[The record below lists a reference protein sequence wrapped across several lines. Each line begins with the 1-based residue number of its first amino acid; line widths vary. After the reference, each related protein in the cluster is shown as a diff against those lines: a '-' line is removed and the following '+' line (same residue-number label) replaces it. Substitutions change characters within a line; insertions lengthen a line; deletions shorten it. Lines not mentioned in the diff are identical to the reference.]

1 MPVRREVSEMSNAK
15 LTKKDLRR
23 FSARYAVT
31 AQACQ
36 SYEAMQGLACYYSM
50 GPFLEEWYKDDPDL
64 LQKKMETHMQYFNC
78 QVYLGAAITAA
89 ALAIEETK
97 TEDASELASSIKTS
111 LMGPFSGIGD
121 ALFNTIPKVVFG
133 AMTAYAAQQG
143 NWITSLILILICTPL
158 IGLFLRQKLIE
169 LAYYGGAEMI
179 TSRQGQLNSIREAVS
194 ALGVMIIGALV
205 PSLVKVSTPI
215 VITIGEAE
223 QSIQSVLDGIFPSLL
238 PIGVTALVYFGLTK
252 IKGMNTVK
260 MVWILIAVS
269 LVLALLG
276 IIK

>member
-1 MPVRREVSEMSNAK
+1 MSNAK

-23 FSARYAVT
+23 FSARYAIT

-64 LQKKMETHMQYFNC
+64 LQQKMQTHLQYFNC

-97 TEDASELASSIKTS
+97 TENASELASSIKTS
-111 LMGPFSGIGD
+111 LMGPFAGIGD

-143 NWITSLILILICTPL
+143 NWLTSLILILICTPL

-169 LAYYGGAEMI
+169 MAYYGGAEMI

-205 PSLVKVSTPI
+205 PSLVKVSTPL

-223 QSIQSVLDGIFPSLL
+223 QSIQAVLDGIFPSLL
-238 PIGVTALVYFGLTK
+238 PIGVTACVYFGLTK

-260 MVWILIAVS
+260 MVWIMIIIS
-269 LVLALLG
+269 MILALLG